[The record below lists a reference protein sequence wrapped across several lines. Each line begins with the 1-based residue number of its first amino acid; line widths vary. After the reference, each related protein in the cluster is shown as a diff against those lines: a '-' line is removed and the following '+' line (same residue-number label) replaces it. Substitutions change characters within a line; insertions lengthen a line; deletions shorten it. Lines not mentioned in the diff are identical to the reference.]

1 MSSVASL
8 SVLSCATLYRVPTR
22 QLVFGANIVS
32 GFGYAIVGGVGLAV
46 INMLI

>member
-1 MSSVASL
+1 
-8 SVLSCATLYRVPTR
+8 VLSCATLYRVPTR

-32 GFGYAIVGGVGLAV
+32 GFGYAIVGGVGLAA